1 MAKKNTVESK
11 PPVAEEP
18 AEAEPAGCETE
29 TQPPT
34 SDEDEEMA
42 GAGLTPE
49 QRNARRLARK
59 PSIDH
64 LPPGVASVPG
74 ALDPATGLMKAELFA
89 LFDVGDRIVVE
100 RYISWALDQWL
111 DTKVY
116 RVTSIDDETGHVRC
130 IDEEYN
136 HHATVGFKHPGQ
148 TFKLAPKKG
157 NPFTAPKVKN
167 AGAER
172 SDPSGQPKKRGRP
185 KGSKNR
191 PKDVIKQERQAKKE
205 GKAA

>member
-1 MAKKNTVESK
+1 MAKKIVAEPT

-18 AEAEPAGCETE
+18 AEVEPTGQETE
-29 TQPPT
+29 SQPPT
-34 SDEDEEMA
+34 VDEDEDLA

-59 PSIDH
+59 PNISH
-64 LPPGVASVPG
+64 LPPGIASVPG
-74 ALDPATGLMKAELFA
+74 SKDPVTGLLKDEVFA

-100 RYISWALDQWL
+100 RYISWSLDQWL

-136 HHATVGFKHPGQ
+136 HNATVGFKHPGQ

-167 AGAER
+167 AG
-172 SDPSGQPKKRGRP
+172 SSQPDATGKPKRRGRP

-191 PKDVIKQERQAKKE
+191 PKEVIKLERQAKKE